1 MMSTSA
7 RIVEISTN
15 GNARQ
20 RTELAEE
27 LAGAGDISRSGVF
40 DVLDDPLVRRWARA
54 YLLARLSSPDAESLA
69 AAILDWPGDFQPDRR
84 DRTTAHVVTAL
95 SDDDLHAQLPMLA
108 GSNASSALWERL
120 SATGA
125 GELMQ
130 AVERIFNVGDVRTRE
145 TTLHLLVLDPY
156 GPEYLSRDQQNAVL
170 LKALDDPDDEIRG
183 LAAEVVA
190 ADLPERLLA
199 RRELA
204 PLDNSERVRTAFWQV
219 ALVYQPDQAIQEAGE
234 LALDPNQPLGAR
246 RTALLSLG
254 ENAATRTV
262 APVLQ
267 AILNGDD
274 QVLANDA
281 SQLMWRHHRAPDIA
295 NAASQSPFPEVREL
309 AERLLHPTMGSP
321 AAGGSRPGDPTR
333 TTQIFDEIGDSRKR
347 DDPGGE
353 NPPG

>member
-1 MMSTSA
+1 MSTRT
-7 RIVEISTN
+7 RIVEISTD

-40 DVLDDPLVRRWARA
+40 DALDNPLVRRWARA
-54 YLLARLSSPDAESLA
+54 YLLPRLTRPNAESLA
-69 AAILDWPGDFQPDRR
+69 AAMLDWPGDFEPQKR
-84 DRTTAHVVTAL
+84 DRTTAHVVAAL
-95 SDDDLHAQLPMLA
+95 SEDDLYACLTMLA
-108 GSNASSALWERL
+108 GGNASSALWERL

-125 GELMQ
+125 GVLTQ
-130 AVERIFNVGDVRTRE
+130 AVERIFEAGDVRTRE

-156 GPEYLSRDQQNAVL
+156 GPEYLSRDHQSTVL
-170 LKALDDPDDEIRG
+170 LKALDDPDEEIRG

-190 ADLPERLLA
+190 ADLPDRLLS
-199 RRELA
+199 RCEHA
-204 PLDNSERVRTAFWQV
+204 PLDSSERVRTAFWQV
-219 ALVYQPDQAIQEAGE
+219 ALAYQPDRAIEEAGE
-234 LALDPNQPLGAR
+234 LALDPNQPLEAR

-267 AILNGDD
+267 ALLTGDD
-274 QVLANDA
+274 QVLADDA

-333 TTQIFDEIGDSRKR
+333 TSQIFDEIGNHRERDGPDS
-347 DDPGGE
+347 DDPTS
-353 NPPG
+353 